1 MLKIYQ
7 LRLKQNIFEV
17 TLKYKGV
24 GVRVAFVDGNTYNG
38 TPAKCYTSDPFKQ
51 LAIENSQMFKNKEII
66 LERSVP
72 EESDRKLEE
81 ARKAAQAKLA
91 AKRAAIQTAAPKPA
105 EKPAGKPAEKP
116 AEQSEPAQE
125 PEKPAEPENQP
136 NPEGDASGTTTE
148 DGTKVMVF
156 DNVGEAILYVAQH
169 FQQQAQTEK
178 EAREILKANGIN
190 PRIKKG

>member
-72 EESDRKLEE
+72 DESDRKLEE

-91 AKRAAIQTAAPKPA
+91 AKRAAIQTAAPK
-105 EKPAGKPAEKP
+105 
-116 AEQSEPAQE
+116 
-125 PEKPAEPENQP
+125 PENQP